1 MSGGMMKEG
10 KELSGLLGYQLQMF
24 QLSAQML
31 AREALSRYEISPARV
46 TALLLIRA
54 NQGCTQTALGEQL
67 SINRS
72 SAMKLVNYL
81 EGRGLVRRE
90 AGTDLRANAL
100 QLTWEGERLVDD
112 YLAALRQ
119 ADEKMQRSL
128 TAEEGRT
135 LKALLTK
142 ARSGVD
148 RG

>member
-1 MSGGMMKEG
+1 MKEG

-100 QLTWEGERLVDD
+100 QLTGEGERLVDD